1 MAIKGKNRSKS
12 RSGRPRNRPTAAVR
26 PVATRSSQHVPW
38 HKTMAGQLTAIIAV
52 LALVGV
58 AIWFFSARSARAAE
72 LEAQQQEL
80 RDFTSEIEPI
90 VSSVQQTLAEML
102 GAPFDTSNQ
111 DAIADLEES
120 AKQWAEDLE
129 AAAALSEGLVA
140 PKASLEPATQM
151 IQQGMMLY
159 RSAALTY
166 QLVPS
171 EEGSVRQQKLIDRAT
186 DQRDAAGRVLG
197 AGINALNLE
206 RQEAELSDSQIPN
219 PATLAP
225 IVPTPEA
232 TDSGAPER
240 GKGEKRSGK
249 KNGSRDSDG

>member
-12 RSGRPRNRPTAAVR
+12 RSGRPRSRPSASAR
-26 PVATRSSQHVPW
+26 PVTTRPSQHVPW

-52 LALVGV
+52 LALIGTG
-58 AIWFFSARSARAAE
+58 IWFFSARSARAAE
-72 LEAQQQEL
+72 LEAQQEEL
-80 RDFTSEIEPI
+80 RAFTSEIEPI

-102 GAPFDTSNQ
+102 GAPFNTADPE
-111 DAIADLEES
+111 AIADLEEG
-120 AKQWAEDLE
+120 ANRWAEDLE

-140 PKASLEPATQM
+140 PEGSLEPATQM

-171 EEGSVRQQKLIDRAT
+171 EEGPVRQQKLIDRAT

-197 AGINALNLE
+197 AGINALDLE
-206 RQEAELSDSQIPN
+206 RQEVDLSDSQIPN

-225 IVPTPEA
+225 IVPTPDA
-232 TDSGAPER
+232 TVSGAPER
-240 GKGEKRSGK
+240 KSEKRSGK